1 LGPTNS
7 GKRSEGTSHYKKA
20 YSEPSRPF
28 TPTTTTFPRYPP
40 SLGDDKKLVD
50 HNKNKTT
57 EDRIATL
64 KNYRKAKGL
73 CFKCGEKWY
82 PGNKCQ
88 SVSLNAMEELW
99 ALLSD
104 DTTAPAVL
112 TEEESDSSDD
122 LMAISV
128 QALNGIEGHKTMR
141 LRGFISDQ
149 EVYILVDSD
158 STHCFLSEEFGS
170 RLKGQEPLSQ
180 PVQVRVAN
188 GNLIQCTHE
197 LPNQL
202 WNIKGVTIRN
212 TFKILPLSSY
222 DAVIGMDWL
231 IMNSPMHIH
240 WVRSGFSL
248 TGIGTLSRFWAFS
261 QQPVMEPEIFFSW
274 GE

>member
-1 LGPTNS
+1 MAP
-7 GKRSEGTSHYKKA
+7 
-20 YSEPSRPF
+20 
-28 TPTTTTFPRYPP
+28 
-40 SLGDDKKLVD
+40 D
-50 HNKNKTT
+50 H
-57 EDRIATL
+57 
-64 KNYRKAKGL
+64 
-73 CFKCGEKWY
+73 
-82 PGNKCQ
+82 KCQ

-99 ALLSD
+99 APFSD

-112 TEEESDSSDD
+112 IEEESDSADD

-141 LRGFISDQ
+141 LRGFISNQ
-149 EVYILVDSD
+149 EVYILVDSG

-202 WNIKGVTIRN
+202 WNIQGVTFRN

-240 WVRSGFSL
+240 WGEKWLQFDRNGNTIKILGIQPTAIVGPPITPPQLKAIIKQDLSCTVFCYSL
-248 TGIGTLSRFWAFS
+248 
-261 QQPVMEPEIFFSW
+261 
-274 GE
+274 